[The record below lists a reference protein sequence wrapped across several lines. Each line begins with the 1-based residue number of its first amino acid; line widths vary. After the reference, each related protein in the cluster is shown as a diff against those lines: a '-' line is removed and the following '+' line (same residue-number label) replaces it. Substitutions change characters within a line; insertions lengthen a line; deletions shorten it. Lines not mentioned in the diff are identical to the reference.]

1 MQNWSFVLLSKF
13 SVGRQFSSSN
23 PTRAQ
28 IPKPLA
34 IMISYPY
41 KLRTMNNNFSYSAIL
56 TLLFLLRSLTGFTE
70 NNTIEKIAYCQLENI
85 DVIELLKDKSKD
97 SLLIVLDSVYQSF
110 NGLTILCNSIEE
122 GNYGPLTFQI
132 YEDQQRRLWFVGFGG
147 AYRYENDRFIN
158 ITQNGPW

>member
-1 MQNWSFVLLSKF
+1 
-13 SVGRQFSSSN
+13 
-23 PTRAQ
+23 
-28 IPKPLA
+28 
-34 IMISYPY
+34 
-41 KLRTMNNNFSYSAIL
+41 MNNNFSYSAIL

-97 SLLIVLDSVYQSF
+97 SLLIVLDSGYQSF